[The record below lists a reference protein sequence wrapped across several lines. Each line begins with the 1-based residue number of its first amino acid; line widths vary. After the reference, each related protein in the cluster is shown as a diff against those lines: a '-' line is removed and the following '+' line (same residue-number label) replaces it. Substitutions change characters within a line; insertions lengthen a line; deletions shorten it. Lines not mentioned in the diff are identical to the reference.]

1 MSTVEDLLQK
11 TAQRLAQRQRFPES
25 TYRLQFHAGFTFRDA
40 CAIVPYLSE
49 LGITH
54 CYASPYLQARA
65 GSQHGYDITNH
76 RALNPEIG
84 SEAEYDVFV
93 GALHAQGMGQILDT
107 VPNHM
112 GIVGNDNAWWN
123 DVLENGPSS
132 PYAGYFDIGWQDSP
146 RPKLRNR
153 VLLPILAEPYG
164 QALEAQK
171 IRLAYSVGAFTLH
184 YVDHRFPVAPHSYA
198 QILQTN
204 LEEMQRTLGADVAA
218 LHEYQSILTAVSH
231 LPDHTETN
239 PARVAESQR
248 EKEVIKQRLA
258 TLAQKCAVVR
268 DSLEKT
274 VALINGT
281 AGEPHSFDALERLL
295 DEQAYRLAFWRVAS
309 DEINYRRFF
318 DINELAALNMEK
330 PEVFA
335 ATHELVLRLLVQ
347 GKADGLRIDH
357 PDGLYDP
364 KQYLR
369 RLQQYYVLACAYEVF
384 RSDPVW
390 RGRDWKELE
399 GPLLEMIGE
408 AGPDGAPVLPRCP
421 LYVVVEKILG
431 TTEQLPPD
439 WDTHGT
445 SGYDFVNVV
454 NGLFVD
460 PDGEKPLTR
469 LYQQRTGSAPFAE
482 VVYQNKLLI
491 LQTVLSS
498 ELQMLANQLD
508 RLAQKDRSSRDFT
521 LNGLRFALAQVI
533 ACFPVYRSYI
543 SEEGVHDPDHKYVEA
558 AVRRATARN
567 PTLSRSLFRFVR
579 DILLLRY
586 PESTGEQGRAEQC
599 HFAGKFQQVTAP
611 VMAKGLEDTSF
622 YVYNRL
628 LALNEVG
635 GDPARFGVAPKA
647 VHHFNQSRQAK
658 WPRALSPLSTHDTKR
673 GEDVRA
679 RLNVLSELP
688 QEWGE
693 CLERWSQFNGPHRS
707 LVDEVCVP
715 EANEEYLIYQT
726 LLGAW
731 PLGPCGPEEYA
742 EFVKRIQ
749 EYMVKALHEAKVHTS
764 WINPYE
770 AYDEAVRQF
779 VARILNEEFSGPF
792 LQDLRAFQQR
802 VSHFGLLNGLAQTL
816 LKITL
821 PGVPD
826 TYQGTELWD
835 FSLVDPDNRR
845 PVDYERRQELLR
857 ALQGR
862 AAEAGPDRRELARE
876 LTHVKQDGRIKLYV
890 TAQALRCRRDHPGLF
905 STGDYLPAETTG
917 ARGDHVFG
925 FSRRLGD
932 RQAIVAVPRLLTRL
946 VPGPEGLP
954 LGAEV
959 WQNTRLL
966 LPDVEPKLL
975 WHNLFTGETLTCV
988 DPQGQPALSL
998 AEVFA
1003 HFPVALLLSQG

>member
-65 GSQHGYDITNH
+65 GSRHGYDITNH

-93 GALHAQGMGQILDT
+93 AALHAHGMGQILDT

-112 GIVGNDNAWWN
+112 GIAGNDNAWWN

-258 TLAQKCAVVR
+258 TLTQKCAVVR

-281 AGEPHSFDALERLL
+281 AGEPHSYDALERLL

-335 ATHELVLRLLVQ
+335 ATHELILRLLAQ

-369 RLQQYYVLACAYEVF
+369 RLQQHYVLACVYEVF

-390 RGRDWKELE
+390 NGRDWKELE
-399 GPLLEMIGE
+399 ESGIENLRGGE
-408 AGPDGAPVLPRCP
+408 RQ
-421 LYVVVEKILG
+421 K
-431 TTEQLPPD
+431 
-439 WDTHGT
+439 
-445 SGYDFVNVV
+445 
-454 NGLFVD
+454 
-460 PDGEKPLTR
+460 
-469 LYQQRTGSAPFAE
+469 
-482 VVYQNKLLI
+482 KL
-491 LQTVLSS
+491 
-498 ELQMLANQLD
+498 
-508 RLAQKDRSSRDFT
+508 KC
-521 LNGLRFALAQVI
+521 GK
-533 ACFPVYRSYI
+533 
-543 SEEGVHDPDHKYVEA
+543 GV
-558 AVRRATARN
+558 
-567 PTLSRSLFRFVR
+567 
-579 DILLLRY
+579 
-586 PESTGEQGRAEQC
+586 
-599 HFAGKFQQVTAP
+599 
-611 VMAKGLEDTSF
+611 
-622 YVYNRL
+622 
-628 LALNEVG
+628 
-635 GDPARFGVAPKA
+635 
-647 VHHFNQSRQAK
+647 
-658 WPRALSPLSTHDTKR
+658 
-673 GEDVRA
+673 
-679 RLNVLSELP
+679 
-688 QEWGE
+688 
-693 CLERWSQFNGPHRS
+693 
-707 LVDEVCVP
+707 
-715 EANEEYLIYQT
+715 
-726 LLGAW
+726 
-731 PLGPCGPEEYA
+731 
-742 EFVKRIQ
+742 
-749 EYMVKALHEAKVHTS
+749 
-764 WINPYE
+764 
-770 AYDEAVRQF
+770 
-779 VARILNEEFSGPF
+779 
-792 LQDLRAFQQR
+792 
-802 VSHFGLLNGLAQTL
+802 
-816 LKITL
+816 
-821 PGVPD
+821 
-826 TYQGTELWD
+826 
-835 FSLVDPDNRR
+835 
-845 PVDYERRQELLR
+845 
-857 ALQGR
+857 
-862 AAEAGPDRRELARE
+862 
-876 LTHVKQDGRIKLYV
+876 
-890 TAQALRCRRDHPGLF
+890 
-905 STGDYLPAETTG
+905 
-917 ARGDHVFG
+917 
-925 FSRRLGD
+925 
-932 RQAIVAVPRLLTRL
+932 
-946 VPGPEGLP
+946 
-954 LGAEV
+954 
-959 WQNTRLL
+959 
-966 LPDVEPKLL
+966 
-975 WHNLFTGETLTCV
+975 
-988 DPQGQPALSL
+988 
-998 AEVFA
+998 
-1003 HFPVALLLSQG
+1003 